1 MSISQQQ
8 QHPPLHGADFGAG
21 SSLPPPTIEAGP
33 SRRPVRDGLND
44 VGISGPPFRLQQQQR
59 QPSVHGGPRSSLP
72 PPTTVEA
79 GPSRRPVRD
88 GLGLNDVGRSGP
100 PFRARRRVAF
110 TRHVSRIPRASASPP
125 PPASLG
131 FNHGSTRGASRVG
144 PGMGH
149 RGSVSVPNHH
159 RHEGPVAVKF
169 RLHRGANFGISVKQ
183 ALDRERLSQSN
194 NYLLQDIAPNMSR
207 TIKLKVGVS
216 LFLLSSYSPLSYYII
231 IIFPLINKTGCCM
244 RGRVAT
250 T

>member
-1 MSISQQQ
+1 MSILQQPH
-8 QHPPLHGADFGAG
+8 HPPLHGADFGAG

-44 VGISGPPFRLQQQQR
+44 VGMSGPPFRSRQQQH
-59 QPSVHGGPRSSLP
+59 PPLHGADFGARSSLP
-72 PPTTVEA
+72 PPTLEA

-88 GLGLNDVGRSGP
+88 GLNDVGMSGP
-100 PFRARRRVAF
+100 PFRSRRRAAF
-110 TRHVSRIPRASASPP
+110 ARHVSRIPRANASPP

-131 FNHGSTRGASRVG
+131 FNHGSARGASGVG

-149 RGSVSVPNHH
+149 RGSVSVPNNH
-159 RHEGPVAVKF
+159 RHGGPVAVKF
-169 RLHRGANFGISVKQ
+169 RLHRRANFGISVKQ

-216 LFLLSSYSPLSYYII
+216 FFLLSSYTPSP
-231 IIFPLINKTGCCM
+231 
-244 RGRVAT
+244 
-250 T
+250 

>member
-33 SRRPVRDGLND
+33 SRRPVRDGLIND
-44 VGISGPPFRLQQQQR
+44 VGMSGPPFRSRQQQH
-59 QPSVHGGPRSSLP
+59 PSVHGADFGPRSSLP
-72 PPTTVEA
+72 PPTVEA
-79 GPSRRPVRD
+79 GPSRRPIRD

-131 FNHGSTRGASRVG
+131 FNHGSARGAARVG
-144 PGMGH
+144 SGMGH

-169 RLHRGANFGISVKQ
+169 RLHRGANYGISVKQ

-216 LFLLSSYSPLSYYII
+216 LFLLSSKSP
-231 IIFPLINKTGCCM
+231 
-244 RGRVAT
+244 
-250 T
+250 